1 MEQDTITEARR
12 ALMNL
17 IFGSMASQVVSAC
30 VRLGVADALGE
41 AELSTTEVAS
51 TCGTPVG
58 TTRRLLRAATAL
70 GLAVERGGDRFALTP
85 MGAMLRS
92 GGEGSLHTFARVFTD
107 PAMVR
112 PWHRLDEAV
121 AGDRTTFEDEFGVPF
136 FDHLK
141 TAPDLAASF
150 NAAMS
155 QGTYLAAAV
164 LPEAC
169 DFGRFGAVMDVGGG
183 DGTLLASVLRR
194 HGDLRGVLFD
204 TIEGAAQADGTL
216 RAAGVASRCAVR
228 TGDFFTSVPGGVDAI
243 LLKSVLHDWD
253 DERATTILGHCR
265 RALPDHGRLLV
276 VEPVLP
282 EAVADAGSP
291 VVYLSDLNMLVNV
304 GGRERTRAEFE
315 TLLGRNGFTVDDV
328 IPLPPSGFCLIEAS
342 CS

>member
-1 MEQDTITEARR
+1 MGQDTITEARR
-12 ALMNL
+12 ALMNM

-30 VRLGVADALGE
+30 VRLGVADPLGE
-41 AELSTTEVAS
+41 AELCTPEVAS

-70 GLAVERGGDRFALTP
+70 GLAVDRGGDRFALTP

-92 GGEGSLHTFARVFTD
+92 GGEGSPHTFARVFTD
-107 PAMVR
+107 PVMVR

-121 AGDRTTFEDEFGVPF
+121 IGDRTTFEDEFGVPF

-141 TAPDLAASF
+141 TAPDLAAAF

-155 QGTYLAAAV
+155 QGTHLAAAA
-164 LPEAC
+164 LPEAY

-183 DGTLLASVLRR
+183 DGTL
-194 HGDLRGVLFD
+194 
-204 TIEGAAQADGTL
+204 
-216 RAAGVASRCAVR
+216 RATGVASRCAVR
-228 TGDFFTSVPGGVDAI
+228 TGDFFTSFPGGVDAI

-265 RALPDHGRLLV
+265 QALPDHGRLLV

-282 EAVADAGSP
+282 EAVADALSP
-291 VVYLSDLNMLVNV
+291 VVYLSDLNMPVNV

-315 TLLGRNGFTVDDV
+315 TLLSGNGFTVDDV
-328 IPLPPSGFCLIEAS
+328 IPLPPSGFCLIEAT